1 MYLESQSFIN
11 SSNRLDRENEPSA
24 PSKYINWEWG
34 PEKIKLTRQWGNGV
48 QGNFY
53 HLRPQKRVY
62 HD

>member
-11 SSNRLDRENEPSA
+11 SLNGLDRENEPSA

-48 QGNFY
+48 QGNFIFY
-53 HLRPQKRVY
+53 ALKKKGIS
-62 HD
+62 